1 MRTSMKSK
9 IDGAG
14 LRVSQRRSLSDRT
27 LRVTFEEQGSLGI
40 SFAPQRADDA
50 GGGDRI
56 TVTAVQEGSLASIY
70 KADGLAEGAVLL
82 EVQGKQV
89 EGGQFEYAL
98 TLLQQ
103 CLNVRPLTLEFRLDT
118 AHATILDLPRTES
131 EDWEGTTVPFA
142 LEHTAVAELGL
153 KFASQLDGFGE
164 SAEHVV
170 VIHEVAE
177 GALTTTVHGES
188 LTAVPGM
195 VLNGVSGRP
204 IAGRIFED
212 VMDMIANSMLVASL
226 VEKAEAPAQ
235 TNLAPE
241 SPALPHRTPQGD
253 LVRPA
258 PPLPH
263 RAWDGSLTSASAG
276 ACVLEFDALLNKS
289 GKLEP
294 RVLPRLLS
302 IELMSSEPARVLF
315 AEVPRTDAAD
325 ENANTGAMVVVH
337 QLDYGSEAIVELAE
351 AGLCEG
357 MVLRAVNDTPVHGAG
372 AAKSESED
380 DTPPYTVHEVEE
392 VLKMGPRPLTLSFE
406 GEFDEETA
414 QLLPRLVSVP
424 VSADS
429 QLLFASQ
436 TGGMVQRTFE
446 VKRGSLSK
454 GIHLRLGD
462 MAIQVEARN
471 GGWQS
476 FLYEKLDR
484 VEVRGRKLVI
494 RMQGTAGAPTV
505 LRCQGDDARE
515 IAKDVETKIRQL
527 RAASRASSLVALR
540 SSGGR
545 DSLPQ
550 VAEGVET
557 EAEADVSPRVSP
569 QVGPFSGGAA
579 VEPLKLEPADPEP
592 GSAPATPE
600 KTLATTPLARQPS
613 NDGGTPGATP
623 RTLDALLMKAQA
635 KHNTSGDETQR
646 KRATSEISEASSS
659 APSSPRAGSEAS
671 EEPVSPHPAEGVPK
685 ELVWA
690 TVADMKSLYE
700 VPQLEQLALFA
711 KKMRLCTC
719 AEGAEGVPAAVVS
732 ACQLEMMK
740 DLKDFVL
747 VKGVFSVRAC
757 LCSTASAAPPF

>member
-1 MRTSMKSK
+1 M
-9 IDGAG
+9 
-14 LRVSQRRSLSDRT
+14 
-27 LRVTFEEQGSLGI
+27 
-40 SFAPQRADDA
+40 
-50 GGGDRI
+50 
-56 TVTAVQEGSLASIY
+56 
-70 KADGLAEGAVLL
+70 
-82 EVQGKQV
+82 
-89 EGGQFEYAL
+89 
-98 TLLQQ
+98 
-103 CLNVRPLTLEFRLDT
+103 
-118 AHATILDLPRTES
+118 
-131 EDWEGTTVPFA
+131 
-142 LEHTAVAELGL
+142 
-153 KFASQLDGFGE
+153 
-164 SAEHVV
+164 
-170 VIHEVAE
+170 
-177 GALTTTVHGES
+177 
-188 LTAVPGM
+188 
-195 VLNGVSGRP
+195 
-204 IAGRIFED
+204 
-212 VMDMIANSMLVASL
+212 
-226 VEKAEAPAQ
+226 
-235 TNLAPE
+235 
-241 SPALPHRTPQGD
+241 
-253 LVRPA
+253 
-258 PPLPH
+258 
-263 RAWDGSLTSASAG
+263 
-276 ACVLEFDALLNKS
+276 
-289 GKLEP
+289 
-294 RVLPRLLS
+294 
-302 IELMSSEPARVLF
+302 
-315 AEVPRTDAAD
+315 
-325 ENANTGAMVVVH
+325 
-337 QLDYGSEAIVELAE
+337 
-351 AGLCEG
+351 
-357 MVLRAVNDTPVHGAG
+357 
-372 AAKSESED
+372 
-380 DTPPYTVHEVEE
+380 
-392 VLKMGPRPLTLSFE
+392 
-406 GEFDEETA
+406 
-414 QLLPRLVSVP
+414 
-424 VSADS
+424 
-429 QLLFASQ
+429 
-436 TGGMVQRTFE
+436 QRTFE

-545 DSLPQ
+545 DTLPQ

-557 EAEADVSPRVSP
+557 EAETDVSPRVSP

-613 NDGGTPGATP
+613 GGGDGGTPGATP

-635 KHNTSGDETQR
+635 ETQR

-671 EEPVSPHPAEGVPK
+671 EEPVSPHPAEGVPN
-685 ELVWA
+685 ESVWA

-700 VPQLEQLALFA
+700 VPQLEQSALFA

-747 VKGVFSVRAC
+747 VKGVFSVKAC
-757 LCSTASAAPPF
+757 LCSTASAAPRF